1 MTKEMYNKSPQTQ
14 SQSQSQPQQQTQ
26 DNNRRPKPVVFW
38 NNADVM
44 KWMKRHCEEYYG
56 FYGNVFLENEITGRS
71 LVRMTDTTLQRM
83 GIQDPIHR
91 DDLCRIILKL
101 KLKSDIIEMKD
112 LEKKSEL
119 GMSSSMT
126 SGIS

>member
-1 MTKEMYNKSPQTQ
+1 MYNNS
-14 SQSQSQPQQQTQ
+14 QQQQQPTQ
-26 DNNRRPKPVVFW
+26 DNSRRPKPVVFW

-44 KWMKRHCEEYYG
+44 KWLKRHCEEYYG

-71 LVRMTDTTLQRM
+71 LVRMNDTTLERM
-83 GIQDPIHR
+83 GIDDPSHR
-91 DDLCRIILKL
+91 DDLVRIILKL

-126 SGIS
+126 TGMS